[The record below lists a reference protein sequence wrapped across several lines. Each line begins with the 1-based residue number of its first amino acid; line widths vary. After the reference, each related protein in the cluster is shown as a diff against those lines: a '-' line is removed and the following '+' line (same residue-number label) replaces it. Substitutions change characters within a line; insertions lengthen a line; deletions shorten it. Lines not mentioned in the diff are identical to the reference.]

1 LRAAPALTENPAVPL
16 SLDSRRVGDLTVIT
30 CAGRLVEG
38 AETAALQKRLDDV
51 IPRCPRILL
60 HLGSV
65 DFVDSSGLGLLVRYL
80 TRTRNGHGSLKLCA
94 VPEKLDEILRITR
107 LRPMFDAYASEAE
120 AIAAFY
126 QRTDTAEATKP
137 LRRDVLI
144 VDRSA
149 DVQAYIRELLAQA
162 GYGVLTAGNL
172 PDALILMQATGPKLV
187 IVAAELRMTRGT
199 PSAEKFNRLA
209 DAMTVI
215 ELPTGFA
222 GHDAGEAGRLVLDQ
236 VRAVVGVGGSP
247 AA

>member
-1 LRAAPALTENPAVPL
+1 LRATHAVTENPGVPL
-16 SLDSRRVGDLTVIT
+16 TLDSRRVGDLTVIT

-38 AETAALQKRLDDV
+38 AETAALQKRLEEV
-51 IPRCPRILL
+51 IPRCPRIIL
-60 HLGSV
+60 HLGQV

-80 TRTRNGHGSLKLCA
+80 TRTRNGHGNLKLCA

-107 LRPMFDAYASEAE
+107 LRTLFDAYASEAE

-126 QRTDTAEATKP
+126 QRTDAAGAP
-137 LRRDVLI
+137 HSLGRDVLI

-149 DVQAYIRELLAQA
+149 DVQAYIRELLAHA
-162 GYGVLTAGNL
+162 GYGVMTAGNL

-187 IVAAELRMTRGT
+187 VVGAELRATHGT
-199 PSAEKFNRLA
+199 PTAEKFNRLA

-215 ELPTGFA
+215 ELPQGFA
-222 GHDAGEAGRLVLDQ
+222 GHDAGEAGRLVLDR
-236 VRAVVGVGGSP
+236 VRALVSSGGSP